1 MEAKQ
6 YTVEEWFSLA
16 YDELRQLAGSVKSR
30 DQNQTLNPTALVH
43 EAYMRL
49 ASMHAVAPESRLHFM
64 MIAARAMRRVLVDA
78 ARQRNPAKRGGSQMF
93 VTLGDDVDG
102 GDERT
107 DEVLALDAALE
118 ELARRDPRASEII
131 VYRYFGGFSVAE
143 TAEALSVSE
152 STIHREWQFA
162 RAWLDEELTRTS

>member
-16 YDELRQLAGSVKSR
+16 YDELRQLARSVKSR

-49 ASMHAVAPESRLHFM
+49 ASMHRVAPESRMHFM

-78 ARQRNPAKRGGSQMF
+78 ARQRHAAKRGGSQLF
-93 VTLGDDVDG
+93 VTLGDDLDSG
-102 GDERT
+102 AERT
-107 DEVLALDAALE
+107 DEVLALDAALD
-118 ELARRDPRASEII
+118 ELARRDPRATEIV

-162 RAWLDEELTRTS
+162 RAWLDAELSRAN